1 MQVPYK
7 DSLGDSDMNSNRRN
21 QSFSETQPHRK
32 DFEAL
37 SGAWGKEDKDD
48 FEKSVADFENIED
61 SMPKQKRN
69 F

>member
-1 MQVPYK
+1 
-7 DSLGDSDMNSNRRN
+7 MNSNRRN
-21 QSFSETQPHRK
+21 QSSGETQPHRK

-61 SMPKQKRN
+61 SMPRQERN
-69 F
+69 S